1 MNYHA
6 ETLLGHDLSVLNQI
20 EAITF
25 DVGGTLIEPR
35 PSVGHVYAE
44 VAGRHGLRGLEAQH
58 LTERFAAA
66 WQSRKDFN
74 YSRSEWSEI
83 VDATF
88 QGLAATPPSKT
99 FFNELYHHFAQPQ
112 AWRIFDD
119 VRPAL
124 DALASHGIKLGIIS
138 NWDERLRPLLREVEL
153 DKYFEVIVVSCEVG
167 FAKPSPVIFEI
178 AAEKLCRAPGTILHV
193 GDSVDLDA
201 EGARRAGFQTRLLR
215 RGSHLQGHGEIDSLD
230 RLKGLLGIK

>member
-1 MNYHA
+1 LNYHT
-6 ETLLGHDLSVLNQI
+6 ETLIGHDPSVLNQI
-20 EAITF
+20 EAVTF
-25 DVGGTLIEPR
+25 DVGGTLIEPW

-44 VAGRHGLRGLEAQH
+44 VAARHGLRGLETQH
-58 LTERFAAA
+58 LTKRFATA
-66 WQSRKDFN
+66 WRSRKDFN

-88 QGLAATPPSKT
+88 HGLAAMPPSKT
-99 FFNELYHHFAQPQ
+99 FFDELYEYFAQPQ

-119 VRPAL
+119 VRLAL
-124 DALASHGIKLGIIS
+124 DALASHGIKIGIIS

-167 FAKPSPVIFEI
+167 FTKPSPVIFEI
-178 AAEKLCRAPGTILHV
+178 AAEKLCRAPATIRHV
-193 GDSVDLDA
+193 GDSADLDA

-215 RGSHLQGHGEIDSLD
+215 RATHLQAHGEIDSLD
-230 RLKGLLGIK
+230 RVKELLGIK